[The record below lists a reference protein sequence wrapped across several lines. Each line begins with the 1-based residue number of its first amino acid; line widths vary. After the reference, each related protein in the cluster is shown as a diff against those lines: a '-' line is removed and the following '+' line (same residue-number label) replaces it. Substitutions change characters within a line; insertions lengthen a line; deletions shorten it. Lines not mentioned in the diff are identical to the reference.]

1 MSESPDFGSAGLSD
15 AAGAL
20 EDAKAFNK
28 GKGRLLAGM
37 IALGLALL
45 AVFAWYLVEDQPNPY
60 GELGKQVNRLRTASF
75 ETYWTCA
82 LPGSRPSD
90 IKSDTDLREQL
101 HARGEKGTRY
111 ATHLRDKCGAQLRD
125 LAVQLRSLLPPEDAA
140 PLVKRMADAVAK
152 LEVGTRAYSTYLEE
166 LEGAYSRTA
175 AEPEIESLVRG
186 WYEFKA
192 AHVELNKLVKAK
204 LGR

>member
-1 MSESPDFGSAGLSD
+1 MNESPDFGSAGLGD
-15 AAGAL
+15 AATAL

-37 IALGLALL
+37 LALGVALL

-60 GELGKQVNRLRTASF
+60 SELGKQVNRLRTANF
-75 ETYWTCA
+75 ETYWSCA
-82 LPGSRPSD
+82 LPGSRPGE

-101 HARGEKGTRY
+101 HARGAKGARY
-111 ATHLRDKCGAQLRD
+111 ATHLRDKCGTQLRD
-125 LAVQLRSLLPPEDAA
+125 FAVQLRSLLPPEDAA

-152 LEVGTRAYSTYLEE
+152 LEVGTRSYSTYLDE
-166 LEGAYSRTA
+166 LEGAYDRDA
-175 AEPEIESLVRG
+175 ADLQMQDLVRG
-186 WYEFKA
+186 WYDFKA